1 MKITEHLKNAKS
13 TIFSFE
19 LLPPLK
25 GEGIQTTFD
34 AIDRL
39 LEFEPRFIN
48 VTYHRE
54 EYVYKE
60 LNNGLL
66 EKISIRKRPGTL
78 GLCAAIMNKYNI
90 DAIPHMTCG
99 GFSKEEN
106 ENELID
112 LNFLGIE
119 NILVVRGDPIKSE
132 LTFTPNPNGH
142 KYSTDLLQ
150 QITNMNNGIYLD
162 KDIENPTKTN
172 FCAGVAGYPEKHIES
187 PNMKTDLSYL
197 KMKVDLGAEF
207 VMTQMFFDNQKYF
220 DFVKS
225 CRDMGINIPII
236 PGIKTLTQKAQLV
249 KLPKMFNIDIPDEL
263 ADEILKCK
271 TDKEVKQVGLEWT
284 IKQSKELIKFGVPC
298 LHYYTMGKTKLTREI
313 AKQVF

>member
-1 MKITEHLKNAKS
+1 MKITEHLKKAKS

-25 GEGIQTTFD
+25 GESIQTSFE

-39 LEFEPRFIN
+39 LEFEPSFIN

-54 EYVYKE
+54 EYIYKE
-60 LNNGLL
+60 LENGLL

-78 GLCAAIMNKYNI
+78 GLCSAIMNKYHI

-112 LNFLGIE
+112 LNFLGVE
-119 NILVVRGDPIKSE
+119 NILVIRGDPIKTE
-132 LTFTPNPNGH
+132 LSFTPNQNGH
-142 KYSTDLLQ
+142 KYSTELLQ

-162 KDIENPTKTN
+162 KDIENPTRTD
-172 FCAGVAGYPEKHIES
+172 FCAGVAGYPEKHIEA
-187 PNMKTDLSYL
+187 PNMKTDLSHL

-207 VMTQMFFDNQKYF
+207 IMTQMFFDNEKYYN
-220 DFVKS
+220 FVKA
-225 CRDMGINIPII
+225 CRDIGINIPII
-236 PGIKTLTQKAQLV
+236 PGLKTLTQKAQLL

-263 ADEILKCK
+263 SDEILKCK
-271 TDKEVKQVGLEWT
+271 TDKEVKEVGLEWT

-298 LHYYTMGKTKLTREI
+298 LHYYTMGKTKLTKKI
-313 AKQVF
+313 AEQVF